1 VFAAKG
7 YANSS
12 THEIAKRAGVAEG
25 NIFSK
30 FGSKR
35 GLLDAIIQPVLR
47 SIFPDMVHSLQTDD
61 LQRHYASLR
70 EFIGTI
76 VSKRYKFV
84 QQNARVMKIF
94 LAEVMYN
101 NDLRQKVVGRF
112 PTGYWQ
118 LLFGE
123 FDDLRSRGLLV
134 DWDNTT
140 VMFYLLAT
148 AAGII
153 GGAMLFDQ
161 NITPHTQAQIID
173 ALARALSPA

>member
-1 VFAAKG
+1 
-7 YANSS
+7 
-12 THEIAKRAGVAEG
+12 
-25 NIFSK
+25 
-30 FGSKR
+30 
-35 GLLDAIIQPVLR
+35 
-47 SIFPDMVHSLQTDD
+47 MVHSLQTDD